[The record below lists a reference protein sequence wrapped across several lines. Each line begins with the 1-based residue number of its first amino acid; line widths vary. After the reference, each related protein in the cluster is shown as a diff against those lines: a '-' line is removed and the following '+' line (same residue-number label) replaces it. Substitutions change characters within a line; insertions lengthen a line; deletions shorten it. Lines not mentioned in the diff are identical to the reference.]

1 MSYRVPL
8 KVCTTKG
15 TRIIAKVSQVSGE
28 KNRIDLPYIEAVE
41 KDSPK
46 FAKKGIVRIM
56 YGRTEHKQI
65 IETLESY
72 LENIFLKE
80 LDSENNNTSKPIKSN
95 KRRDKKSLNTCT
107 TGKSKGK
114 DSDTIHNSGRGYEST
129 EGTRRG
135 IKDPELVKECDS
147 EDKE

>member
-15 TRIIAKVSQVSGE
+15 ARIIAKVSQVSGE

-80 LDSENNNTSKPIKSN
+80 LDSENNNTSKSIKSN
-95 KRRDKKSLNTCT
+95 KRRNKKPVDTSTV
-107 TGKSKGK
+107 GKSKGE
-114 DSDTIHNSGRGYEST
+114 DSDTVHNSGRRDEPT
-129 EGTRRG
+129 EGTGRG
-135 IKDPELVKECDS
+135 IKDPELVKECDP
-147 EDKE
+147 DNKE